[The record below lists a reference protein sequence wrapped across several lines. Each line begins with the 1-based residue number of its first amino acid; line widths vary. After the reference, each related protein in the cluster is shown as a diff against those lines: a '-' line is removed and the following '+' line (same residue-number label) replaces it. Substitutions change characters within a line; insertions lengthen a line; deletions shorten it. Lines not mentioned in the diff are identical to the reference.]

1 MKSIRGGVYLVERV
15 ILTKIESIERCV
27 QRIDEI
33 YGGDIE
39 RLNDYLYQDA
49 IVLNIQRA
57 CQQSIDLS
65 MYLCSKLAFGIPK
78 SSRDSFTLLKE
89 NKVITEDISKLMEKM
104 VGSRNVVIHEYQ
116 EVELEIIKFIVEKG
130 REDFLKYTNEIL
142 NYIKKMEDNR

>member
-1 MKSIRGGVYLVERV
+1 MERV

-78 SSRDSFTLLKE
+78 SSRDSFILLKE
-89 NKVITEDISKLMEKM
+89 NNVITEDMSKLMEKM
-104 VGSRNVVIHEYQ
+104 VGFRNVVIHEYQ

-130 REDFLKYTNEIL
+130 REDFLKYTNEVL
-142 NYIKKMEDNR
+142 NYIKKI

>member
-1 MKSIRGGVYLVERV
+1 MKRV
-15 ILTKIESIERCV
+15 VLSKIESIERCV
-27 QRIDEI
+27 KRIDEI

-78 SSRDSFTLLKE
+78 SSRDSFTLLKKNGILTE
-89 NKVITEDISKLMEKM
+89 NTSNRMEKM
-104 VGSRNVVIHEYQ
+104 VGFRNVVIHEYQ
-116 EVELEIIKFIVEKG
+116 AVELDVIKFIVEKG
-130 REDFLKYTNEIL
+130 VGDFLTYTKEIL
-142 NYIKKMEDNR
+142 TYMKKIE

>member
-1 MKSIRGGVYLVERV
+1 MERV

-104 VGSRNVVIHEYQ
+104 VGFRNVVIHEYQ